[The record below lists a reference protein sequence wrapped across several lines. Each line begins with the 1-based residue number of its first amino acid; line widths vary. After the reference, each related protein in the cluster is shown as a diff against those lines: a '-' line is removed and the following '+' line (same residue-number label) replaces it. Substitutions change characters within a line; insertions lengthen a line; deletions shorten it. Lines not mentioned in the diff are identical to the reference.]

1 MSKYTQRLAEDFKTA
16 MKEKNTDW
24 KDLVQMVRAGVLQI
38 EKDKKIEATDE
49 IVFEVVEKEVKKRR
63 DLIKELD
70 GQRPEAIAQA
80 EKEIEI
86 LEQYL
91 PEQLSE
97 DEVKEIVQSV
107 IDELNAS
114 GMKDMG
120 GVIKET
126 LSRVKGQTD
135 GATISRFAKELL
147 S

>member
-107 IDELNAS
+107 IAELNAS